1 MILIII
7 IITLLANL
15 ADVLLK
21 IGAGQAGDAIAD
33 PLALLLIPW
42 VWLGALLGITAMAL
56 WIYVLGRHHL
66 SHAYPVFVGMS
77 LLNISLAS
85 AIYLDEAIG
94 WRRILGTGLILSGI
108 FAVHFSS
115 RNSNLAGVPAAMAGV
130 PSSDPADPRDD
141 PAW

>member
-21 IGAGQAGDAIAD
+21 IGARQAGDGITD
-33 PLALLLIPW
+33 PMALVLIPW

-66 SHAYPVFVGMS
+66 SHAYPIFVGMS

-85 AIYLDEAIG
+85 GIYLDEAIG
-94 WRRILGTGLILSGI
+94 WRRILGTAFILAGI

-115 RNSNLAGVPAAMAGV
+115 RNNSVAESPVAVAAASASDSDNPDGGPA
-130 PSSDPADPRDD
+130 
-141 PAW
+141 

>member
-1 MILIII
+1 MILLII

-56 WIYVLGRHHL
+56 WIFVLGRHHL
-66 SHAYPVFVGMS
+66 SHAYPIFVGMS

-85 AIYLDEAIG
+85 GIYLDEAIS
-94 WRRILGTGLILSGI
+94 WRRILGTALILAGI

-115 RNSNLAGVPAAMAGV
+115 RNDSVTDNYPAAATAISSKAAG
-130 PSSDPADPRDD
+130 SESGPA
-141 PAW
+141 